1 MLKKSALALA
11 AATLLIAGCSNDDNP
26 AIVDFTAYATDGAS
40 IFTFNP
46 RTALE
51 ISEATITGLNS
62 GTLLYAIDYNPNG
75 GVLNG
80 IGSDGQSYKIDPVTG
95 VAEVKGT
102 RESTVTLTN
111 KAVEIDY
118 NPTVASRQVY
128 RVSTS
133 TNGENF
139 RHNDTTGD
147 ISGNDTAFAYRA
159 GDPVNNGKSV
169 VVSGIAYTNSQVA
182 AAVPSQTTVFAI
194 DSQNDMLTRLGNDPA
209 NGTAGDAGNP
219 NSGQLTTIGSLGVNV
234 TGFVGFDILSNGT
247 AASSNDDFG
256 YVTAEQNGTYNL
268 YSINLGNGAMTFI
281 TGLNPKIRPV
291 RSFAVRQPQP

>member
-26 AIVDFTAYATDGAS
+26 AIVDFTAYVTDGAS

-62 GTLLYAIDYNPNG
+62 GTLLYAIDFNPNG
-75 GVLNG
+75 TMLNG
-80 IGSDGQSYKIDPVTG
+80 LGSDGQTYRIDPVSG
-95 VAEVKGT
+95 VATIPTNST
-102 RESTVTLTN
+102 RETAVSLVN

-118 NPTVASRQVY
+118 NPMVPSRQVY

-159 GDPVNNGKSV
+159 GDVNVGKSL
-169 VVSGIAYTNSQVA
+169 VVSGLAYTNSQVA
-182 AAVPSQTTVFAI
+182 PAVPTQTTVFAI
-194 DSQNDMLTRLGNDPA
+194 DSQNDLFTRLGNAPA

-219 NSGQLTTIGSLGVNV
+219 NSGQLTTIGPLGVNV
-234 TGFVGFDILSNGT
+234 SGFVGFDILSRGADLGNG
-247 AASSNDDFG
+247 DDFG

-268 YSINLGNGAMTFI
+268 YSINLASGAMTFI

-291 RSFAVRQPQP
+291 RAFAVRQQ